1 MKALIVG
8 QAPSED
14 TDGRPPFTGRSGA
27 RLADLLGIP
36 HAALPRYVDLV
47 NLIDRWPG
55 KTKRGKG
62 DQFPMG
68 EARAAATMLLSVTPH
83 DRIVACGVRVADALG
98 LPDIRPLETRTIG
111 ARLFLMLPHPS
122 GVNLWW
128 NDVDHIAAATERLRK
143 FIHHTDLH
151 AAV

>member
-8 QAPSED
+8 QAPSRD
-14 TDGRPPFTGRSGA
+14 TDGQAPFTGRSGA

-36 HAALPRYVDLV
+36 HPALPRYVDLV

-55 KTKRGKG
+55 KRGKG
-62 DQFPMG
+62 DRFPIG
-68 EARAAATMLLSVTPH
+68 EARAAAAMLLSVTPH
-83 DRIVACGVRVADALG
+83 DRIVVCGGRVAEALG
-98 LPDIRPLETRTIG
+98 LPVDIRPLETHTRG
-111 ARLFLMLPHPS
+111 PRLFLMLPHPS

-128 NDVDHIAAATERLRK
+128 NDPDHVAAATERLRK